1 MQVNLI
7 LVSQPCHGPMD
18 SMWEGGHFI
27 YVHSAA
33 GSRLPRSSHEF
44 FSPFCN
50 FSNTPYVAN
59 VFVSNVFEQAVGPGV
74 LQTFSTCVVKL

>member
-1 MQVNLI
+1 M
-7 LVSQPCHGPMD
+7 
-18 SMWEGGHFI
+18 
-27 YVHSAA
+27 AA
-33 GSRLPRSSHEF
+33 GSRLPRFSHGF

-74 LQTFSTCVVKL
+74 LQTFSTCAVRF